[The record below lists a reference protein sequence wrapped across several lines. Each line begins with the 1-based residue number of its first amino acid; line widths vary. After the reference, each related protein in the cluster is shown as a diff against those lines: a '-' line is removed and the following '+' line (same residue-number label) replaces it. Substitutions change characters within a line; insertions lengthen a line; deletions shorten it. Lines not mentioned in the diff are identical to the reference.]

1 MKVQQRLEKN
11 MECPVCGGKVIQL
24 KESKKIYICRR
35 CGLSIEEEHLKKE
48 GNGGLLIEK
57 LFNQRF
63 MQKYT
68 GYKTLEEFLRN
79 SNLITDHK
87 KITYETIENLPK
99 RPFNKYIRS
108 ETEFRSWDEMF
119 KKAVE
124 LYLGV

>member
-87 KITYETIENLPK
+87 KITYETIQNLPK
-99 RPFNKYIRS
+99 RTFNKYIRS